1 MFGKSV
7 KKKLVPKSKLRGCE
21 DLHFWIKSICNH
33 LWWCAKHC
41 NGDKDILEE
50 SWKSI
55 IQHVANVHTFEG
67 KLFTECK
74 HDTLNLDIVEGTR
87 WLNKNSKAHNALK
100 EVILD
105 KRLCKD
111 IRQLSEFCHT
121 GSREVFHCLLLKY
134 APKRQEFDEDQM
146 YTRTAL
152 AVIDHNLNQNRGQKI
167 SNDGQALYKVV
178 FPKATAH
185 WVAKPVYNDKSYRY
199 VSA

>member
-1 MFGKSV
+1 M
-7 KKKLVPKSKLRGCE
+7 
-21 DLHFWIKSICNH
+21 
-33 LWWCAKHC
+33 
-41 NGDKDILEE
+41 
-50 SWKSI
+50 
-55 IQHVANVHTFEG
+55 
-67 KLFTECK
+67 
-74 HDTLNLDIVEGTR
+74 
-87 WLNKNSKAHNALK
+87 K

-121 GSREVFHCLLLKY
+121 GSLEVFHSLLLKY

-185 WVAKPVYNDKSYRY
+185 WVAKPVYNDKSYRW
-199 VSA
+199 VSAIMQLVLMQKINHVLPIKERSKEGNIAPVPAPFKLELIRNLFSWFEKC